1 MSTSTV
7 PELID
12 ALILVIDDD
21 EENTRVI
28 RDSLMEFKNVK
39 VFHDGE
45 SALAFCRIQS
55 PDLVLLDIEIP
66 SLDGWAVCK
75 DIREMTLLSHCPIIF
90 MANDQRTGNE
100 LKVWQDDDIDILR
113 KPIIAA
119 ALNMRVMAL
128 LTTYWHIEIAN
139 RLYHT
144 DILTGLNN
152 RYFFDKHIKDQI
164 AYAERYNSD
173 LSLLI
178 IDIDRLNSFNEKH
191 GDAAGD
197 KAIKQIASVL
207 RQTVNR
213 KPDSVCRYGG
223 EEFAIILPGTNKLG
237 AQKVAQRIQQ
247 QIQSLCLGRESE
259 HTERLTVSIGVS
271 SLCMATQSEKSLFEI
286 ADASL
291 RETKVGLQI
300 QLA

>member
-28 RDSLMEFKNVK
+28 RESLTEFKNVK

-55 PDLVLLDIEIP
+55 PDLVLLDVEIP
-66 SLDGWAVCK
+66 PLDGWAMCK

-90 MANDQRTGNE
+90 MADGQHTGNE
-100 LKVWQDDDIDILR
+100 LKVWQNDDIDILR

-178 IDIDRLNSFNEKH
+178 IDIDRLNSFNEKY

-207 RQTVNR
+207 RHTVNR

-247 QIQSLCLGRESE
+247 QIQSLCLGQESE
-259 HTERLTVSIGVS
+259 HTQQLTVSIGVS
-271 SLCMATQSEKSLFEI
+271 SLCMATQSEQSLFEI

-291 RETKVGLQI
+291 QATKIGLHV

>member
-1 MSTSTV
+1 MATSNV

-21 EENTRVI
+21 EENSLII
-28 RDSLMEFKNVK
+28 RESLNEFKNVK
-39 VFHDGE
+39 VFRDGE

-55 PDLVLLDIEIP
+55 PDLVLLDVNMP
-66 SLDGWAVCK
+66 SLDGWAICK

-90 MANDQRTGNE
+90 MADDQEICNE
-100 LKVWQDDDIDILR
+100 LKAWQADDIDFLR
-113 KPIIAA
+113 KPIVAA

-178 IDIDRLNSFNEKH
+178 IDIDRLNSFNEKYGH
-191 GDAAGD
+191 AAGD
-197 KAIKQIASVL
+197 EAIKQIASVL
-207 RQTVNR
+207 RHTVNR

-223 EEFAIILPGTNKLG
+223 EEFAIILPGTNKVG

-247 QIQSLCLGRESE
+247 QIQSLCIGHHSE
-259 HTERLTVSIGVS
+259 NAQAVSVSIGVS
-271 SLCMATQSEKSLFEI
+271 SLCMATECSKSLFEI